1 MQLVVVE
8 RCCPVAQ
15 CSPKLPSNSI
25 VRVIHLVPR
34 FSTLR
39 HRAARSREGGKEEG
53 EGRMVAQFR
62 EVTRFCH
69 VITSVVK
76 EALRGASKR
85 ARISRARFRTRGIR
99 ATVPPV
105 IPWLKS
111 NFNVTAGN
119 LANTAANFLARA
131 NHLRVDSLER
141 ERERGGSPRLSP
153 SVISNRLRKLCSR
166 SNSCFDNSRFS
177 FRIFDA
183 PRMDV

>member
-1 MQLVVVE
+1 MRRCIAAGYAASSSRALLSGCAMLAQTPFQLD
-8 RCCPVAQ
+8 CP
-15 CSPKLPSNSI
+15 CNP
-25 VRVIHLVPR
+25 PR
-34 FSTLR
+34 STLFHASTPR
-39 HRAARSREGGKEEG
+39 RSISRAREGGKEEG

-141 ERERGGSPRLSP
+141 EREEVLLDFPLP
-153 SVISNRLRKLCSR
+153 
-166 SNSCFDNSRFS
+166 
-177 FRIFDA
+177 
-183 PRMDV
+183 

>member
-1 MQLVVVE
+1 
-8 RCCPVAQ
+8 
-15 CSPKLPSNSI
+15 
-25 VRVIHLVPR
+25 
-34 FSTLR
+34 
-39 HRAARSREGGKEEG
+39 
-53 EGRMVAQFR
+53 MVAQFR

-141 ERERGGSPRLSP
+141 ERER
-153 SVISNRLRKLCSR
+153 
-166 SNSCFDNSRFS
+166 RFS
-177 FRIFDA
+177 STFPFRNIESVTETLFSLKLLLRQLAILVSHLRCAKDG
-183 PRMDV
+183 RVKFGEYV